1 MSESDTISWRFA
13 PMGEAALLVEAWPVH
28 PLTNRS
34 VLALAALLEGL
45 AWRGVQSL
53 VPAINSLLIMF
64 DPLEYDIEHLQ
75 GQVAELLHGLSPLPE
90 VPERVIT
97 VPVRYGGSSGPD
109 LEDVAAQLQI
119 SPREVVARHTAQIYR
134 VMMIGFAPGF
144 PYAGPLP
151 DNLVLPRRATP
162 RQAVPA
168 GTVAIAAGLTGIY
181 PVRLPGGWHL
191 IGYTSLPLFD
201 ARHAAPS
208 TLVAGDGVRFE
219 ALADGVQP

>member
-1 MSESDTISWRFA
+1 MPESDPISWRFA
-13 PMGEAALLVEAWPVH
+13 PMGEAALLVEGWPVQ
-28 PLTNRS
+28 PLTNRY
-34 VLALAALLEGL
+34 VLALAAVLEGL
-45 AWRGVQSL
+45 DWPGVHSL
-53 VPAINSLLIMF
+53 VPAINSLLIVF
-64 DPLEYDIEHLQ
+64 DPLECDIDDLQ
-75 GQVAELLHGLSPLPE
+75 GRVAELLHGLSPLPE
-90 VPERVIT
+90 MPERVIT
-97 VPVRYGGSSGPD
+97 IPVRYGGVSGPD
-109 LEDVAAQLQI
+109 LEDVATQLHI

-151 DNLVLPRRATP
+151 DNLILPRRATP

-191 IGYTSLPLFD
+191 IGYTSLGLFD
-201 ARHAAPS
+201 AGRNVPS
-208 TLVAGDGVRFE
+208 TIVAGDGVRFE